1 MSAITIQ
8 QMADRVAAL
17 LEDRL
22 QVPGADLTAK
32 LRRVRHQ
39 LPRQVRE
46 AMVRL
51 ARAATD
57 ARSPKL
63 LLQIDEGAV
72 ATDFDICV
80 RHLTAIAPGTGFLRG
95 IARVAVSVGLGLL
108 VLGLAFL
115 AFRGWR
121 GGL

>member
-17 LEDRL
+17 MEDRL
-22 QVPGADLTAK
+22 QVSGADLTAK
-32 LRRVRHQ
+32 LARARRQ

-46 AMVRL
+46 PAARL
-51 ARAATD
+51 ARAASD
-57 ARSPKL
+57 ARNPKL
-63 LLQIDEGAV
+63 LMRIDEGAV
-72 ATDFDICV
+72 AEDFDVCI
-80 RHLTAIAPGTGFLRG
+80 RHLTAIAPGTGLLR
-95 IARVAVSVGLGLL
+95 AVLRVAVSVGLGLL

-115 AFRGWR
+115 AFRLWR